1 MVLFGWCINYYL
13 QDGETWFHQ
22 PIKKWWDQVVFRTS
36 WVQNKDSQLS
46 GLKVPGFFT
55 NSGHQMFSGVVCW
68 FGNGWEKG
76 GKSIFSGGKND
87 DYDEDHKL
95 FFGGSYED
103 VTAMYGKF
111 QYFRICNDWKND
123 TPPESL
129 RFLQDAGTHGAFRN
143 QSELSNHLNRIN
155 FWAIDY

>member
-1 MVLFGWCINYYL
+1 MPELFVDSEMVG
-13 QDGETWFHQ
+13 
-22 PIKKWWDQVVFRTS
+22 KKVGNPYFQVGRMMIMMKITS
-36 WVQNKDSQLS
+36 
-46 GLKVPGFFT
+46 F
-55 NSGHQMFSGVVCW
+55 
-68 FGNGWEKG
+68 
-76 GKSIFSGGKND
+76 
-87 DYDEDHKL
+87 
-95 FFGGSYED
+95 FFGGLYED